1 MKIYDAFLSSK
12 MNTENTVLKLLMAF
26 RMVFMYGASE
36 IKNKINQ

>member
-12 MNTENTVLKLLMAF
+12 MNTILDLLLAF
-26 RMVFMYGASE
+26 RMVFIYGLSE